1 MITSN
6 LQKSAYRHVVI
17 FRNKRFMLD
26 EIVLKNI
33 IPLSWNEKGKKILF
47 KWSISLDNL
56 IKFKPFISEECMHF
70 DWFIVTFIVFGD
82 AYMNMDLLY

>member
-1 MITSN
+1 M
-6 LQKSAYRHVVI
+6 K
-17 FRNKRFMLD
+17 K
-26 EIVLKNI
+26 E
-33 IPLSWNEKGKKILF
+33 KKILF

-82 AYMNMDLLY
+82 AYVPMYITI